1 MKRCRNKN
9 RPRKVSSIL
18 VLLLGIVAI
27 LAGMKLPAIAA
38 EATADSGFALLLQP
52 SPADGGN
59 IMPGDGVHRVQIG
72 GSIPLT
78 AVPKRG
84 YRFLYWLGDVGQTDR
99 VRTSVRM
106 DSPKLV
112 VAVFEREQFENL
124 LPTGIVSGS
133 STGGLIRSPGFTSA
147 SGGDITPYNPPENP
161 PNNPPDNPPVVP
173 EPASFLLLGLGLFAV
188 SRMRK

>member
-1 MKRCRNKN
+1 MIKMKRCRNKN

-27 LAGMKLPAIAA
+27 LAGMTLPAIAA

-99 VRTSVRM
+99 MRTSVRM

-133 STGGLIRSPGFTSA
+133 SIGGLHASPPLGSDGGFSPG
-147 SGGDITPYNPPENP
+147 NPPP
-161 PNNPPDNPPVVP
+161 PDNPPDNPPVVP
-173 EPASFLLLGLGLFAV
+173 EPVSFLLMGLGLFAV
-188 SRMRK
+188 TRMRK

>member
-18 VLLLGIVAI
+18 ILLLGIVAI
-27 LAGMKLPAIAA
+27 LTGMTLPAIATEA
-38 EATADSGFALLLQP
+38 EDSGFALLLQP
-52 SPADGGN
+52 SPADGGS

-72 GSIPLT
+72 DSVPLI

-99 VRTSVRM
+99 TRTSVRM

-112 VAVFEREQFENL
+112 VAVFEREQFEDL
-124 LPTGIVSGS
+124 LPAGIPQGASYGGVYASAEPGHGGS
-133 STGGLIRSPGFTSA
+133 IEGSNWTP
-147 SGGDITPYNPPENP
+147 DPPDEPKITPE
-161 PNNPPDNPPVVP
+161 PV
-173 EPASFLLLGLGLFAV
+173 SILLLGLGVFAV